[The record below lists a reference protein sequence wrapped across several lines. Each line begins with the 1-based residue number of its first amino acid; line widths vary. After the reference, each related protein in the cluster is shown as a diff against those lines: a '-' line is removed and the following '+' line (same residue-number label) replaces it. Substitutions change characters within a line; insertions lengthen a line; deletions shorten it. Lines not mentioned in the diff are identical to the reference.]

1 MRIHTVT
8 GPTVASRGASPR
20 HSSPSSVFVDHHK
33 AVAVIAP
40 SKETKFVP
48 ESKASNA
55 CTTNDVNAEKV
66 EEKKISFR
74 DKLKLFEAKTPKS
87 KEPALPPTTFNSDKS
102 SFVKNRL
109 KLMEQQQT
117 TSQDVK
123 EAVKPAWQ
131 QHCRA
136 RKLAVTATSTPNSD
150 STTKATE
157 AGKIL
162 IDKELRELPESNNH
176 SEKTFQE
183 EKKEEILDINNEPER
198 KPAERSSFSKT
209 SSFTH
214 YSNVETM
221 SAKTK
226 KPPPRTHPDPTSQ
239 SQNIDGTMDEEDEK
253 NVPTVKDH
261 MVAIQK
267 ALKMS
272 DTSTPL
278 SNSTVSPVPEQALAP
293 PQAPSLVA
301 SSALS
306 ERMEKGATETTATE
320 QTATET
326 TLTEKTTTEPILTD
340 KTATQPT
347 VTGKTTTES
356 IATEKALDE
365 KIMTEATVTEQIAT
379 EKMDATVTEKK
390 GTKLSMKEKNT
401 TKTAA
406 ATTEKLS
413 PAAVKKANLSQMVVK
428 PKRTETGLLSM
439 LDDLKA
445 KGKANRVDSNGFS
458 QYTSIITAHKK
469 EAEELQHA
477 AMNHLHTESDDEARD
492 EHVAAILGALQSRP
506 APIVTSSELVLSNKQ
521 RRALPSPKEGVNRG
535 PTKNQL
541 IPSKGNALSVSHRR
555 IPSSSLME
563 QTLSQAHS
571 EGGPPTNICTV
582 LATVDLTAEAILCQQ
597 EVVQCLPHANS
608 SHDDVMSESQA
619 SSFILNANHCRN
631 NKSGLLLDA
640 DDSEDLEDFKEIVLS
655 IDSGARG
662 AFDGGN
668 DASGLCEMVTT
679 LTQQAAAATGMN
691 TRLLERQDS
700 SDDGDGWKMML
711 PLGTS
716 GQVIVCEPTCQDGCI
731 VT

>member
-306 ERMEKGATETTATE
+306 ERMEKRSDGNDCDRTDSDGNDFDRKDNDRTDFDGQNSDAANCDGKDNDGKYSDGEGFRRKDNDRSNCDGTDSDGKDGRDCDGKERNETVNE
-320 QTATET
+320 
-326 TLTEKTTTEPILTD
+326 
-340 KTATQPT
+340 
-347 VTGKTTTES
+347 GKEY
-356 IATEKALDE
+356 DE
-365 KIMTEATVTEQIAT
+365 
-379 EKMDATVTEKK
+379 
-390 GTKLSMKEKNT
+390 
-401 TKTAA
+401 
-406 ATTEKLS
+406 
-413 PAAVKKANLSQMVVK
+413 
-428 PKRTETGLLSM
+428 
-439 LDDLKA
+439 
-445 KGKANRVDSNGFS
+445 
-458 QYTSIITAHKK
+458 
-469 EAEELQHA
+469 
-477 AMNHLHTESDDEARD
+477 
-492 EHVAAILGALQSRP
+492 
-506 APIVTSSELVLSNKQ
+506 
-521 RRALPSPKEGVNRG
+521 
-535 PTKNQL
+535 
-541 IPSKGNALSVSHRR
+541 
-555 IPSSSLME
+555 
-563 QTLSQAHS
+563 
-571 EGGPPTNICTV
+571 
-582 LATVDLTAEAILCQQ
+582 
-597 EVVQCLPHANS
+597 NS
-608 SHDDVMSESQA
+608 
-619 SSFILNANHCRN
+619 CRN
-631 NKSGLLLDA
+631 NRKIVSSCSQE
-640 DDSEDLEDFKEIVLS
+640 SESLANGCETEKNRNRAS
-655 IDSGARG
+655 INVR
-662 AFDGGN
+662 
-668 DASGLCEMVTT
+668 
-679 LTQQAAAATGMN
+679 
-691 TRLLERQDS
+691 
-700 SDDGDGWKMML
+700 
-711 PLGTS
+711 
-716 GQVIVCEPTCQDGCI
+716 
-731 VT
+731 